1 MQSFLRR
8 GAENLYTDELH
19 KMFDDEEAIWLDEE
33 TEKGIHEIVETAE
46 TQAESIKSWGFGSKE
61 VVVGE

>member
-1 MQSFLRR
+1 
-8 GAENLYTDELH
+8 
-19 KMFDDEEAIWLDEE
+19 MFDDEEAIWLDEE